1 MLYGFYRYN
10 LHPESF
16 GFIKI
21 SSSSKLEKLKLRSS
35 QSQTNEFSN
44 ANIQGLLFYLELSA
58 IMKITLQATIYL
70 IQWTSHI
77 LEIRR

>member
-1 MLYGFYRYN
+1 MLYGFYRHN
-10 LHPESF
+10 LYPESF

-21 SSSSKLEKLKLRSS
+21 SCSNKQEKLKLRSI
-35 QSQTNEFSN
+35 QSQTNNFSN